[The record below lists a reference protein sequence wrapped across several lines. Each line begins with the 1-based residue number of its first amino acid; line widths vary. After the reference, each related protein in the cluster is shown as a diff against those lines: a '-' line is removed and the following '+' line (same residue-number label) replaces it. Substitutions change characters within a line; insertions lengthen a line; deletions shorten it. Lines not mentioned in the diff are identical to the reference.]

1 MRSGVA
7 FTQFHSAALAEE
19 AVKQLPNIA
28 AAIVAALKGI
38 LKAFDIVVSSP
49 EITVAS
55 SLFFGATN

>member
-1 MRSGVA
+1 MLVNVSQVTVTDNCR
-7 FTQFHSAALAEE
+7 
-19 AVKQLPNIA
+19 
-28 AAIVAALKGI
+28 ALKGI